1 MKLPSSEQFLNDGYV
16 VVRNVIPRPII
27 EQLRE
32 IIFTNIKECAS
43 QLNITENVYLSAISR
58 WVAPSSVISN
68 LPPSIL
74 DDLLEATEKI
84 IGCSTSLNK
93 FNIICKNE
101 YCSGS
106 VPYHQDISYSPHEP
120 YQLSSW
126 LAIHDIKE
134 DSGPLEV
141 IPGSHLEPIASAVD
155 FWSPD
160 YIEDLSLKK
169 RAKPLPILAGDVVFF
184 DSRLWHGSS
193 DSISLSSRYA
203 LVARWNSQNWQQTQP
218 IPPINPKSFGMWNC
232 GDITQQI
239 LSEGLKILFN
249 KEEHDFINLIDEW
262 VNILKST
269 FLAFYTD
276 TDQALRSLNK
286 IKILHLAYIHHNGG
300 NATGTIYKALWKT
313 FLSPLKDYLNLIKED
328 PLLKGQRELQALDK
342 EAK

>member
-1 MKLPSSEQFLNDGYV
+1 MTLSSHEQFLNAGYV
-16 VVRNVIPRPII
+16 IVRNVIPRPAV

-32 IIFTNIKECAS
+32 IIFKNIKECAS
-43 QLNITENVYLSAISR
+43 QLNIIEDAYLSAVSR
-58 WVAPSSVISN
+58 WVAPSPITSN
-68 LPPSIL
+68 LPSSFL
-74 DDLLEATEKI
+74 DTLSEATREI
-84 IGCSTSLNK
+84 IVCAPSLNK

-101 YCSGS
+101 HCSGS
-106 VPYHQDISYSPHEP
+106 VPYHQDISYSTREP

-126 LAIHDIKE
+126 LAIHDIE
-134 DSGPLEV
+134 ADSGPLEV
-141 IPGSHLEPIASAVD
+141 IPGSHLEPIAPAVD

-169 RAKPLPILAGDVVFF
+169 HAKPLPILAGDVVFF

-193 DSISLSSRYA
+193 KSINMSPRYA
-203 LVARWNSQNWQQTQP
+203 LVARWASQNWQQTQP
-218 IPPINPKSFGMWNC
+218 IPPISPRSFGMWNC

-269 FLAFYTD
+269 SLAFTID
-276 TDQALRSLNK
+276 TNQALRSLNK

-300 NATGTIYKALWKT
+300 DATGTIYKTLWKA
-313 FLSPLKDYLNLIKED
+313 FLSPLKDYLDLIKEGSL
-328 PLLKGQRELQALDK
+328 PKKINEKSTL
-342 EAK
+342 